1 MSVQDDKGTDRAER
15 ADEDDKGTKDD
26 RQSSRAANADQTNQG
41 DDEQRMTEKPEP
53 DEDDKKKA
61 AEMMEAYKEKPTIVL
76 PGTGGSV
83 SGTAVNDWLD
93 DDGNPKNETP
103 EGAENQ
109 PKGDD
114 GGRDEEA
121 LKEQIE
127 KDKAL
132 NERLREAAKEE
143 NKGEE
148 GPKGK
153 KGAKDE
159 QGAKDE
165 EGATSE
171 EGAKSEEGAR
181 SEKEAE
187 GEKA

>member
-1 MSVQDDKGTDRAER
+1 MSVQDDKGTEVHKGTA
-15 ADEDDKGTKDD
+15 EDDKETKDD

-53 DEDDKKKA
+53 DEDDKKVA

-103 EGAENQ
+103 EGMENK

-114 GGRDEEA
+114 QRDEQA

-132 NERLREAAKEE
+132 NEKLREAAKEE

-148 GPKGK
+148 GK
-153 KGAKDE
+153 KGQKGEEAKRDQKDEEAKKDQKDE
-159 QGAKDE
+159 QSKTGQKD
-165 EGATSE
+165 
-171 EGAKSEEGAR
+171 
-181 SEKEAE
+181 
-187 GEKA
+187 